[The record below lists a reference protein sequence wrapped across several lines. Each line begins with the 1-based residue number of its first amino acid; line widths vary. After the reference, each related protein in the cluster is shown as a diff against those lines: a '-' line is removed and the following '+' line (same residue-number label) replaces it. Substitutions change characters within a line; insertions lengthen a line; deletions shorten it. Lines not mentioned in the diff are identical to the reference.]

1 MRIADREV
9 LGTSIAAHIGG
20 RWAISLIAYAINIP
34 INLLGSLSNITDARD
49 APWVTWFLIWL
60 AGYAALGAV
69 LLIANYT
76 LFRSR
81 RVQPVP
87 VWWVVVLGALAGGT
101 RGLVVGVLA
110 NELQISGGNSG
121 LILTRVVTGSLLG
134 AIMIPLAALL
144 LSAIDSYSRQRRL
157 LLSEIVELEQQR
169 MQSEGESQRLR
180 DVLVADIESNAAAIA
195 SDSDAR
201 SAREISHRLWRESSE
216 PAEVKHAGIGWRSVM
231 RDVFTNYPYP
241 GAVIAAVWAVSA
253 VGALFTALGPLRGTL
268 QIVFSVAGI
277 LGFFTIASRLRFAAA
292 PARVILFI
300 AVLLVIDILTGPI
313 ASALFDPRPAQA
325 GVGQVI
331 ANSIWI
337 PVLSVIVGAVVLA
350 LRSSEQVLGRL
361 ARDVRAEEVAAIAAT
376 QERGRIQREVA
387 EALHGI
393 QSRIF
398 ATRASGAT
406 QVTLADLLAPV
417 SAEDAREQLDRVLGT
432 WGMLMVLEAETEL
445 DDLDEFEISAVH
457 RVISE
462 GLTNAYRH
470 GEATRCQVHVS
481 AQADYVTIRISDN
494 GSGLT
499 KSLASGLGSSI
510 FDSICHGH
518 WTLKSNADTGC
529 ELTAQV
535 ARAPQ

>member
-9 LGTSIAAHIGG
+9 IGTPIAAHIGG
-20 RWAISLIAYAINIP
+20 RWAISLVAYAINIP
-34 INLLGSLSNITDARD
+34 INFLGSMSNIPDARE
-49 APWVTWFLIWL
+49 APWATWILIWL

-81 RVQPVP
+81 RINPVP

-110 NELQISGGNSG
+110 SELQISGGNSG
-121 LILTRVVTGSLLG
+121 LILTRIATGALLG

-144 LSAIDSYSRQRRL
+144 LSAIDSYSQQRRVL
-157 LLSEIVELEQQR
+157 LQEIVELEQQR

-180 DVLVADIESNAAAIA
+180 DVLVADIESNAVEIT
-195 SDSDAR
+195 SDADAR
-201 SAREISHRLWRESSE
+201 SAREISHRLWREGTE

-241 GAVIAAVWAVSA
+241 GAVIAAVWSVSA
-253 VGALFTALGPLRGTL
+253 VGALFTALGPLRATL
-268 QIVFSVAGI
+268 QILFSVAVI
-277 LGFFTIASRLRFAAA
+277 LGLFALARRLHPATAAL
-292 PARVILFI
+292 RVILFVL
-300 AVLLVIDILTGPI
+300 VLLVIDVFTGPI

-325 GVGQVI
+325 GAGQVI

-350 LRSSEQVLGRL
+350 LRSSEEVLIRL
-361 ARDVRAEEVAAIAAT
+361 ALDVRAEEVAAIAAA

-398 ATRASGAT
+398 ATRATGAT

-417 SAEDAREQLDRVLGT
+417 SAKDAREELDRVLDT
-432 WGMLMVLEAETEL
+432 WGMLMDLECKTQLDEL
-445 DDLDEFEISAVH
+445 DEIEISAAQ

-470 GEATRCQVHVS
+470 GGATRCRVHVS
-481 AQADYVTIRISDN
+481 AQSDHVTIRISDN
-494 GSGLT
+494 GSGIAVR
-499 KSLASGLGSSI
+499 SAAGLGSSI
-510 FDSICHGH
+510 FDSICDGR
-518 WTLKSNADTGC
+518 WTLENNADGGC
-529 ELTAQV
+529 ELRAEI
-535 ARAPQ
+535 ARAIR

>member
-9 LGTSIAAHIGG
+9 LGTPIAAHIGG

-34 INLLGSLSNITDARD
+34 INLLGSLSNITDARE
-49 APWVTWFLIWL
+49 APWATWFLIWL
-60 AGYAALGAV
+60 IGYAALGAV

-76 LFRSR
+76 FFRSR
-81 RVQPVP
+81 RIHPVP
-87 VWWVVVLGALAGGT
+87 AWWVVVLGALAGGT

-110 NELQISGGNSG
+110 NELHISGGNG
-121 LILTRVVTGSLLG
+121 VLILTRVVTGALLG

-157 LLSEIVELEQQR
+157 LLNEIVELEQER

-180 DVLVADIESNAAAIA
+180 DVLVADIESNAAGIA
-195 SDSDAR
+195 ADSDAR

-253 VGALFTALGPLRGTL
+253 VGALFTALGALRGTL
-268 QIVFSVAGI
+268 QILFSVAII
-277 LGFFTIASRLRFAAA
+277 LGIFALARRLRFPLA
-292 PARVILFI
+292 PMRVILFI
-300 AVLLVIDILTGPI
+300 AVVLVIDILTGPI
-313 ASALFDPRPAQA
+313 ASAIFDPRPAQA
-325 GVGQVI
+325 GAGQVV

-350 LRSSEQVLGRL
+350 LRSSEQVLDRL
-361 ARDVRAEEVAAIAAT
+361 ARDVRAEEVAAIAAA

-398 ATRASGAT
+398 ATRATGAT
-406 QVTLADLLAPV
+406 QVNLADLLAPV

-432 WGMLMVLEAETEL
+432 WGMLMDLECETEL
-445 DDLDEFEISAVH
+445 DDLDELEISAVH

-470 GEATRCQVHVS
+470 GAATRCRVQVS
-481 AQADYVTIRISDN
+481 AQSDFVTLRISDN
-494 GSGLT
+494 GTGVPIS
-499 KSLASGLGSSI
+499 SPPGLGSSI

-518 WTLKSNADTGC
+518 WTLKNHADAGC
-529 ELTAQV
+529 ELTAQIT
-535 ARAPQ
+535 RSIR